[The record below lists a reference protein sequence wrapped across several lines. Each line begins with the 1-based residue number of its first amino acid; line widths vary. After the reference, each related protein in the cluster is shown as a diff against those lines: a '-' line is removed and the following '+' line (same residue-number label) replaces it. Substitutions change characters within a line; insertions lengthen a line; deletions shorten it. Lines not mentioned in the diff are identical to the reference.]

1 MDDNLGDKILKE
13 YMNRTNKQDIITKL
27 DITESIYDSWEKI
40 NKTQLKKI
48 NLYLEQ
54 KQIKSKLK
62 IRNIPEINF
71 DSESSMDDSDADS
84 DTDNKF
90 LRKEPGYEHQQIQ
103 TDKRTT
109 SLLHRKNQIQEKI
122 NKLIDLENNKKIG
135 QNEFRQ
141 AMNILQDEMDKLVKT
156 NFVML

>member
-13 YMNRTNKQDIITKL
+13 YMNRTSKHDIITKL

-48 NLYLEQ
+48 NTYLEQ
-54 KQIKSKLK
+54 KQMKSKLK
-62 IRNIPEINF
+62 IRNVPEINF
-71 DSESSMDDSDADS
+71 DSDSESSAVETDSDVD
-84 DTDNKF
+84 DNKF
-90 LRKEPGYEHQQIQ
+90 LRKEPGYEHQQTP

-109 SLLHRKNQIQEKI
+109 TLLHRKNQIQEKI
-122 NKLIDLENNKKIG
+122 NKLIDLENSKKIG

-141 AMNILQDEMDKLVKT
+141 AMNILQDEMENVNKLLK
-156 NFVML
+156 N

>member
-1 MDDNLGDKILKE
+1 MNDNLGDKILKE
-13 YMNRTNKQDIITKL
+13 YMNKTSKHDIITKL
-27 DITESIYDSWEKI
+27 NVTESIYDSWEKI

-54 KQIKSKLK
+54 KQMKSKLK
-62 IRNIPEINF
+62 IRNIPELNS
-71 DSESSMDDSDADS
+71 DSESSTIETETDSES
-84 DTDNKF
+84 DVDNKF

-109 SLLHRKNQIQEKI
+109 TLLHRKNQIQEKI

-141 AMNILQDEMDKLVKT
+141 AMNILQDEMENVNKLLK
-156 NFVML
+156 N